1 MNILEIENKVIK
13 AYIDL
18 LMDPKEDDYSLKR
31 ISKKSKI
38 KLSHLQS
45 LYPFEQKVNNLIF
58 LKTFLKNLDKKV
70 IFELQ
75 KEILNE
81 KLTNFEIIL
90 EGIFQRFENLFM
102 FKPAILKMSKNIND
116 KFVNFNLLLLD
127 NHFFMIKL
135 LKLSGDK
142 TNFLKLNVK
151 AILLNGLF
159 VKNINNFLKEETDNI
174 NLIMREVDDDLKK
187 IFEINVLFNEI

>member
-1 MNILEIENKVIK
+1 
-13 AYIDL
+13 
-18 LMDPKEDDYSLKR
+18 
-31 ISKKSKI
+31 
-38 KLSHLQS
+38 
-45 LYPFEQKVNNLIF
+45 
-58 LKTFLKNLDKKV
+58 
-70 IFELQ
+70 
-75 KEILNE
+75 
-81 KLTNFEIIL
+81 
-90 EGIFQRFENLFM
+90 M